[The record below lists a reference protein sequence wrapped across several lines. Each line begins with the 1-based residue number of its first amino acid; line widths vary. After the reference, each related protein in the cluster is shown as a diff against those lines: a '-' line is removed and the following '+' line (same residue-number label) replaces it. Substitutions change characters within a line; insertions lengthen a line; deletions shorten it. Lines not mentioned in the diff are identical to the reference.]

1 MPSVL
6 IPLADGFEELEAVA
20 IIDVLRRAGI
30 EVTVAGLK
38 DGPLTGSRGTRIV
51 PDITLDAVMDRDF
64 DMIVLPGGMPGVK
77 HLKED
82 ARVLAL
88 LERFRRQ
95 DRYTAA
101 ICAAPSIL
109 AGIGMLAGKRVTSHP
124 KFKDQVELP
133 GVTYREDSVV
143 VDGKLVT
150 SRGAGTALLFALELV
165 ETLLGKAK
173 RAEVEE
179 GLVLPAA

>member
-6 IPLADGFEELEAVA
+6 IPLAEGFEELEAVA
-20 IIDVLRRAGI
+20 IIDVLRRAGV

-38 DGPLTGSRGTRIV
+38 DGPLKGSRGTVIT
-51 PDITLDAVMDRDF
+51 PDTTLEAVMGRDF

-77 HLKED
+77 HLKD
-82 ARVLAL
+82 DPRVLAL

-109 AGIGMLAGKRVTSHP
+109 AGAGMLAGRQVTSNP
-124 KFKDQVELP
+124 KFKDQVALA
-133 GVTYREDSVV
+133 GVTYREDPVV
-143 VDGKLVT
+143 VDGRLIT
-150 SRGAGTALLFALELV
+150 SRGAGTAVPFALALV
-165 ETLLGKAK
+165 EILLGKARRK
-173 RAEVEE
+173 EVEE